1 MHQDLFGERIS
12 NKNSL
17 YNYKE
22 CCLDF
27 YFLFLFGQHEIF
39 YNSFHSTCIFSCKV
53 YVVRSQSVHFSFF
66 WISIPRDWS
75 INFINILG
83 EQTFDFNFLKH
94 LSLSIL
100 FFFSYNSFLFTFCGF
115 NLLFY
120 SPIVLIW
127 GLRKMMLYCSY
138 L

>member
-53 YVVRSQSVHFSFF
+53 YVVRSQGVHFSFF
-66 WISIPRDWS
+66 WISIP
-75 INFINILG
+75 
-83 EQTFDFNFLKH
+83 
-94 LSLSIL
+94 LSIL
-100 FFFSYNSFLFTFCGF
+100 LIFWGNKLLTLTFWNICPCLYYFFFSYNSFLFTFCGF

-120 SPIVLIW
+120 SPIVLIL